1 MALDCLC
8 FGKSFIVERYVK
20 TYTTWK
26 RFTRECQ
33 KTNLNLKP
41 KTTTKQIA
49 LIVVFSAIYAAM
61 RIIPTF
67 PVIGTG
73 GYFSVADILA
83 PIYGIILGP
92 YLGGA
97 SVIIGTFIGMSAKAP
112 IFLGLDFLP
121 GFINAVALGF
131 LVRRKWL
138 PVVILNAVLLF
149 AFVLSPLTLNFVNI
163 PIGNSN
169 LSIPFTWLHITAF
182 IVLISPLGMKAGKW
196 IQTEKTEI
204 SYKKS
209 HFSFI
214 RRIWSKRIVGF
225 ATLAFVGTMMQHLTG
240 NILFENIFVNVTHV
254 FTPETIMGYWF
265 TIFFVYPWERL
276 TLVILATLIGL
287 PLFYVLTKTR
297 LIQISNAKAMEEDK
311 PLTTFS

>member
-1 MALDCLC
+1 MLC
-8 FGKSFIVERYVK
+8 KNLQYVENIYK
-20 TYTTWK
+20 GLAK
-26 RFTRECQ
+26 M
-33 KTNLNLKP
+33 KNLNLKP
-41 KTTTKQIA
+41 KATTKQIA
-49 LIVVFSAIYAAM
+49 LIAVFSAIYAAM

-67 PVIGTG
+67 PIIGTG
-73 GYFSVADILA
+73 GAFSIADILA

-169 LSIPFTWLHITAF
+169 LSIPYTWLHITAF
-182 IVLISPLGMKAGKW
+182 IVLLSPLGMKAGKW
-196 IQTEKTEI
+196 IQTEKI
-204 SYKKS
+204 KAS
-209 HFSFI
+209 HTQNSRFSFI

-225 ATLAFVGTMMQHLTG
+225 ATLAFIGTMMQHLTG
-240 NILFENIFVNVTHV
+240 NILFENLFVNVTHV
-254 FTPETIMGYWF
+254 FTPESIMGYWV
-265 TIFFVYPWERL
+265 TVFFVYPWERL
-276 TLVILATLIGL
+276 VLIILAVVVGL

-297 LIQISNAKAMEEDK
+297 LIQISNPKAIEDK
-311 PLTTFS
+311 KSLTTSS

>member
-1 MALDCLC
+1 LIGFV
-8 FGKSFIVERYVK
+8 FGKSFIVGRYVK
-20 TYTTWK
+20 TYNTMK
-26 RFTRECQ
+26 SFTRECQ
-33 KTNLNLKP
+33 KTNLNLRP
-41 KTTTKQIA
+41 KITTKQIA

-61 RIIPTF
+61 RVIPTF
-67 PVIGTG
+67 PVIGAG
-73 GYFSVADILA
+73 GNFSVADILA

-97 SVIIGTFIGMSAKAP
+97 SVIIGTFIGMSGKAP
-112 IFLGLDFLP
+112 LFLGLDFLP
-121 GFINAVALGF
+121 GFVNAVALGF

-138 PVVILNAVLLF
+138 PVVVLNAVLLF

-169 LSIPFTWLHITAF
+169 LTIPFTWLHITAF
-182 IVLISPLGMKAGKW
+182 IVLLSPLGMKAGKW
-196 IQTEKTEI
+196 IQKAKPQPSLTYSKI
-204 SYKKS
+204 
-209 HFSFI
+209 SFI
-214 RRIWSKRIVGF
+214 RRISSKRIVGF

-254 FTPETIMGYWF
+254 FSPESIMGYWV

-276 TLVILATLIGL
+276 TLVIFAVLIGL

-311 PLTTFS
+311 K